1 MLKSLKIVFL
11 FFVGTVY
18 GQEEITGKII
28 DSETEAVIPY
38 VNIGIKDK
46 GVGTVTD
53 QNGKFTLTLHSDILP
68 GDKIIFSHLGYETR
82 EYPVSS
88 LLNKNNTIELDPSA
102 TELEEVV
109 VHFKAPKAKKIGR
122 KSVGLGLLHIEFNSA
137 YEKEVDDRLSKEM
150 GMIFNMRKSCK
161 IDGLLFNITSNEF
174 KYLKF

>member
-1 MLKSLKIVFL
+1 MFKSIKMVFL

-46 GVGTVTD
+46 GVGTVTN

-109 VHFKAPKAKKIGR
+109 VQFKASKAKKIGR
-122 KSVGLGLLHIEFNSA
+122 KSVGLGLFHVNFQTVHD
-137 YEKEVDDRLSKEM
+137 KVV
-150 GMIFNMRKSCK
+150 
-161 IDGLLFNITSNEF
+161 
-174 KYLKF
+174 